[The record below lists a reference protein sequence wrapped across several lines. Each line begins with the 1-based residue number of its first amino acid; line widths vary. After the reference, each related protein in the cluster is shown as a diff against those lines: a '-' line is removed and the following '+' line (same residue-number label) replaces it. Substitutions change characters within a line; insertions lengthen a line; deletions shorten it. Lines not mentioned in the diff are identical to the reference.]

1 MWQILNKP
9 QYFFKPSLLF
19 YRLRATPKTLHT
31 FETAKLPWGDEIR
44 VRPSELIGQ
53 ALYRSGYFDL
63 IVSEI
68 IWRLLDRGDS
78 CIDVGANIGYITSL
92 MATKVGKTG
101 KVTGFEP
108 NPSTF
113 EDLAHNVQLW
123 TTSADVAAIDIYQ
136 LAVSNQSGTALFN
149 VGSDRAISAL
159 ISADSDAQERQSG
172 IEVSLIPLD
181 EIFDENANISL
192 LKIDVE
198 GHELSVLEGAANLL
212 ATGKLKH
219 IIFEDFGQYPTP
231 TMEFLTAKG
240 YSLFSMGRNFWQPVL
255 FPANEPRGRQP
266 WDPPSYLA
274 TLEPKDAIARM
285 KNKGWQ
291 VLSSSAR

>member
-1 MWQILNKP
+1 MWQLLNKP

-19 YRLRATPKTLHT
+19 YRLRAIPKTPHAT
-31 FETAKLPWGDEIR
+31 ETAKLPWGAEIR
-44 VRPSELIGQ
+44 VRPAELIGQ
-53 ALYRSGYFDL
+53 ALYRSGFFDL

-68 IWRLLDRGDS
+68 IWRLLDQGDC

-92 MATKVGKTG
+92 MATKVGKAG
-101 KVTGFEP
+101 KVMAFEP

-113 EDLAHNVQLW
+113 EDLAYNVELW
-123 TTSADVAAIDIYQ
+123 NASTDVAAIDIYQ
-136 LAVSNQSGTALFN
+136 LAVSHQSGTALFN
-149 VGSDRAISAL
+149 VGSDRAIAAL
-159 ISADSDAQERQSG
+159 ISADSDPQIRQSS

-181 EIFDENANISL
+181 DMFDENANISL

-212 ATGKLKH
+212 AIGKLKH
-219 IIFEDFGQYPTP
+219 IIFEDFGAYPTP
-231 TMEFLTAKG
+231 TMEFLISKG

-274 TLEPKDAIARM
+274 TLEPKEAIARM
-285 KNKGWQ
+285 KNIGWQ
-291 VLSSSAR
+291 IFNSGK